1 MFDIGWTELLLIG
14 IVALIVI
21 GPKDLPDMFRTMG
34 RFTAKAKGMAREFS
48 RAMESAADEA
58 GVKDVA
64 KDLKNVTSAK
74 NMGLNAVKDAA
85 TKFEKWDPIKAAKSG
100 VVAPKTTAS
109 PDAAGPNTQAL
120 AEAQA
125 AKREALKEAATTLKP
140 DPAAPKPE
148 ASTPKPAVATPAPA
162 SAAAPKAA
170 PKPAAAK
177 AAPKPAAKPAPADP
191 AKPAAA
197 KKPRAPKSSPK
208 KSDA

>member
-100 VVAPKTTAS
+100 VVAPKTAAS

-125 AKREALKEAATTLKP
+125 AKREALKEAAAAPKAEP
-140 DPAAPKPE
+140 AAAAPPPKPAAPPAAE
-148 ASTPKPAVATPAPA
+148 PTPP
-162 SAAAPKAA
+162 PKAA
-170 PKPAAAK
+170 PKATSAEA
-177 AAPKPAAKPAPADP
+177 